1 MKVALVHDYLI
12 QYGGAE
18 RVLEEFA
25 YMFPKAPIYTLV
37 YDEKATGRAFKGRDI
52 RTSFLQ
58 KIPRRASSYKFFP
71 LIMPMAVESFDLS
84 DYDLVLSSSA
94 SFAKG
99 VITREKSTHI
109 SYCHSPMRYAWL
121 DYKKITG
128 DTLYPSYL
136 EKLIPLIMPYMRIW
150 DRQSA
155 QRPDYIITNSNFI
168 RRKLKK
174 YYSRDAVVVY
184 PPLNFEKFYI
194 SAPKDYF
201 LVVGRMVPYK
211 RFDVAIKAFNDLK
224 LPLKIIGTGPEYKKL
239 KSIAGPNI
247 EFLGLV
253 SEKDLAR
260 HYSEARAFVFP
271 QEEDFGI
278 TAIESMASGRPVI
291 AYGSGGALESVKE
304 GETGI
309 FFQERSAES
318 LKEAVKKFENMDFD
332 PQKIRKHA
340 EKFDTIYFRRQIAD
354 FILQKIKESRKLI
367 RT

>member
-1 MKVALVHDYLI
+1 MKVALVHDYLV

-37 YDEKATGRAFKGRDI
+37 YDEKATGSAFKGRDI

-58 KIPRRASSYKFFP
+58 KIPKRVSTYRFFP
-71 LIMPMAVESFDLS
+71 LLMPMAVESFDLT
-84 DYDLVLSSSA
+84 DYDLVISSSA

-99 VITREKSTHI
+99 IITREGSLHI

-121 DYKKITG
+121 DYKKIAG
-128 DTLYPSYL
+128 DSLYPSYL
-136 EKLIPLIMPYMRIW
+136 EKFIPLIMPYMRVW

-155 QRPDYIITNSNFI
+155 QRPDHILTNSNFI

-174 YYSRDAVVVY
+174 YYSREAHVIY
-184 PPLNFEKFYI
+184 PPLNFNKFYI

-201 LVVGRMVPYK
+201 LIVGRMVPYK
-211 RFDVAIKAFNDLK
+211 RFDIAIKAFNDLK
-224 LPLKIIGTGPEYKKL
+224 LPLKVVGSGPEYKNL
-239 KSIAGPNI
+239 KSMAGPNI

-253 SEKDLAR
+253 SEKDLAKY
-260 HYSEARAFVFP
+260 YSEARAFIFP

-278 TAIESMASGRPVI
+278 TALESMASGRPVI
-291 AYGSGGALESVKE
+291 AYGRGGVLESVKE

-309 FFQERSAES
+309 FFNDRSAQA
-318 LKEAVKKFENMDFD
+318 LKNAVKEFENITFD
-332 PQKIRKHA
+332 PEKIRKHA
-340 EKFDTIYFRRQIAD
+340 EKFDTIYFRRQVAD
-354 FILQKIKESRKLI
+354 FVIQKVRESRKI
-367 RT
+367 IIT